1 MPFLPMSGFLYI
13 IVQVLLLA
21 AILVLW
27 YFNGG
32 GI

>member
-1 MPFLPMSGFLYI
+1 MPFLPISGFLYI
-13 IVQVLLLA
+13 VVQVLLLV